1 MDEMTRLEFLT
12 VLMSLKVLLEES
24 KTEKALK
31 LIDELISEAKTK
43 SSD

>member
-12 VLMSLKVLLEES
+12 VLMSLKALLEES

-31 LIDELISEAKTK
+31 LIDELIAEAKTK